1 MVVRIRLARF
11 GRRNLPFYHIVV
23 ANARTARNSKPIE
36 KIGTYNPIPDETGN
50 KMINLNFDRAK
61 YWLTVG
67 AQPSETVEKLLVKVK
82 VIYSQGYPYRI
93 RTLIYCHFFIGRF
106 DPSTTEA
113 LDERSSKTIRV
124 FIISISKKGHHH
136 HHRSHPHL

>member
-1 MVVRIRLARF
+1 MVVRIRLARH

-50 KMINLNFDRAK
+50 KFINLNFERAK

-67 AQPSETVEKLLVKVK
+67 AQPTETVEKILVKAD
-82 VIYSQGYPYRI
+82 
-93 RTLIYCHFFIGRF
+93 LIPQAPKPWMEAAKKFKE
-106 DPSTTEA
+106 TTN
-113 LDERSSKTIRV
+113 
-124 FIISISKKGHHH
+124 
-136 HHRSHPHL
+136 